1 MNEKE
6 VKMSEAQRLTRARVR
21 ITIGG
26 KPIMIN
32 EPTLGV
38 MDLMTQEWLKW
49 DIDIKE
55 NTSNLEALVT
65 AKQNLAAHAKEL
77 ARAVAIGI
85 VGERCFTPIIGKLR
99 VSRTAKNVYRRMT
112 HTECR
117 QIAEIL
123 TGAVGLM
130 DFMVSMKLMSA
141 AETTRKNE
149 VE

>member
-1 MNEKE
+1 MDEKE
-6 VKMSEAQRLTRARVR
+6 VKMSEAKRLTGAKVR

-26 KPIMIN
+26 KPMMID

-55 NTSNLEALVT
+55 NASNLDALVA

-85 VGERCFTPIIGKLR
+85 VGERCFTPFFGALR
-99 VSRTAKNVYRRMT
+99 VRKVAKKVYRKMR
-112 HTECR
+112 HDECR
-117 QIAEIL
+117 QVAEVL

-130 DFMVSMKLMSA
+130 DFTISMKLMSA